1 MHCPF
6 CGANDTKVIDS
17 RLVAEGEQVRRRR
30 ECLACGERFTTFET
44 AELVLPR
51 LIKTD
56 GSRQPFDEEKLRAGM
71 QRALEKRPVSVE
83 RLESSL
89 VHIKHKLRATGEREV
104 KSLVVGE
111 LVMAELQKLD
121 EVAYIRFASVYR
133 RFQDLNEFRE
143 EIDRLAREP
152 LAILDA
158 HYMARAL
165 ELARKGHY
173 TTHPNPRVGCV
184 IVRDGQIVG
193 EGWHE
198 RAGEPHAEVHAL
210 HAAGELARGAT
221 AYVTLEPCSHHGRT
235 PPCADALVNAGV
247 ARVVAAMQDPNPEV
261 AGRGLQRLAQA
272 GIATESGVLEG
283 EARKL
288 NQGFLKRM
296 EHGLPFVRVKLAM
309 SLDGRTAMESG
320 ESQWITGPAARSA
333 VQRLR
338 AQASVVLTGADTV
351 LADNA
356 RLTVRADELGLDADQ
371 TALVMSRPPLRV
383 LVDGR
388 LRVPLDA
395 PFFKAGP
402 VLVAT
407 CVAVEE
413 QYANG
418 PECLIVPGYDGQ
430 VDLRQLLVELAHRGV
445 NEVLLEL
452 NEEALAAD
460 LDA

>member
-1 MHCPF
+1 
-6 CGANDTKVIDS
+6 
-17 RLVAEGEQVRRRR
+17 
-30 ECLACGERFTTFET
+30 
-44 AELVLPR
+44 
-51 LIKTD
+51 
-56 GSRQPFDEEKLRAGM
+56 
-71 QRALEKRPVSVE
+71 
-83 RLESSL
+83 
-89 VHIKHKLRATGEREV
+89 
-104 KSLVVGE
+104 
-111 LVMAELQKLD
+111 
-121 EVAYIRFASVYR
+121 
-133 RFQDLNEFRE
+133 
-143 EIDRLAREP
+143 
-152 LAILDA
+152 
-158 HYMARAL
+158 
-165 ELARKGHY
+165 
-173 TTHPNPRVGCV
+173 VGCV

-193 EGWHE
+193 EGWHV

-210 HAAGELARGAT
+210 RAAGDKARGAT

-356 RLTVRADELGLDADQ
+356 RLTVRADELGLDAEQ
-371 TALVMSRPPLRV
+371 TALAMSRPPLRV

-388 LRVPLDA
+388 LRVPLNA

-402 VLVAT
+402 ALVAT

-418 PECLIVPGYDGQ
+418 PECLIVPGVDGQ
-430 VDLRQLLVELAHRGV
+430 VDLRQLLVALAARDV
-445 NEVLLEL
+445 NEVLVEAGPRLAGAFAQQGLVDEFQIFIAGKFLGSSARPLLDWPLAQMKDAPEL
-452 NEEALAAD
+452 KIIEIRAVGDDWRVTAIPSPAASV
-460 LDA
+460 

>member
-1 MHCPF
+1 MTSP
-6 CGANDTKVIDS
+6 AQQAV
-17 RLVAEGEQVRRRR
+17 
-30 ECLACGERFTTFET
+30 
-44 AELVLPR
+44 
-51 LIKTD
+51 
-56 GSRQPFDEEKLRAGM
+56 
-71 QRALEKRPVSVE
+71 
-83 RLESSL
+83 
-89 VHIKHKLRATGEREV
+89 
-104 KSLVVGE
+104 
-111 LVMAELQKLD
+111 
-121 EVAYIRFASVYR
+121 
-133 RFQDLNEFRE
+133 
-143 EIDRLAREP
+143 
-152 LAILDA
+152 LDA

-165 ELARKGHY
+165 ELARRGHY

-184 IVRDGQIVG
+184 IVRDGEVVG
-193 EGWHE
+193 EGWHI

-210 HAAGELARGAT
+210 RAAGENARGAT

-235 PPCADALVNAGV
+235 PPCADALVTAGV

-288 NQGFLKRM
+288 NEGFLKRM

-351 LADNA
+351 LADSA
-356 RLTVRADELGLDADQ
+356 RLTVRADELGLDAEQ
-371 TALVMSRPPLRV
+371 TALAMSRPPLRV

-395 PFFKAGP
+395 PFFRAGP
-402 VLVAT
+402 ALVAT
-407 CVAVEE
+407 CMAVEE

-418 PECLIVPGYDGQ
+418 PECMIVAGDDGQ
-430 VDLRQLLVELAHRGV
+430 VDLRRLLAELAARGV
-445 NEVLLEL
+445 NEVLV
-452 NEEALAAD
+452 EAGPRLAGAFARQGLVD
-460 LDA
+460 EFQIFIAGKFLGSSARPLLDWPLAQMKDAAPLKITEIRAVGDDWRVIAVPVSSASV

>member
-1 MHCPF
+1 MTTSP
-6 CGANDTKVIDS
+6 
-17 RLVAEGEQVRRRR
+17 EQ
-30 ECLACGERFTTFET
+30 T
-44 AELVLPR
+44 
-51 LIKTD
+51 
-56 GSRQPFDEEKLRAGM
+56 
-71 QRALEKRPVSVE
+71 
-83 RLESSL
+83 
-89 VHIKHKLRATGEREV
+89 
-104 KSLVVGE
+104 
-111 LVMAELQKLD
+111 
-121 EVAYIRFASVYR
+121 
-133 RFQDLNEFRE
+133 
-143 EIDRLAREP
+143 
-152 LAILDA
+152 ILDA

-184 IVRDGQIVG
+184 IVSDGQIVG
-193 EGWHE
+193 EGWHV
-198 RAGEPHAEVHAL
+198 RTGEPHAEVHAL
-210 HAAGELARGAT
+210 RAAGDKARNAT

-247 ARVVAAMQDPNPEV
+247 ARVVAAMQDPNPSV
-261 AGRGLQRLAQA
+261 AGRGMQRLAQA
-272 GIATESGVLEG
+272 GISIESGVLEG

-338 AQASVVLTGADTV
+338 AEASVVLTGADTV

-356 RLTVRADELGLDADQ
+356 RLTVRADELGLDAEQ
-371 TALVMSRPPLRV
+371 TAQVMSRLPLRV
-383 LVDGR
+383 LIDGR

-402 VLVAT
+402 ALVAT
-407 CVAVEE
+407 CMAIEE

-418 PECLIVPGYDGQ
+418 PECLIVAGSDGQ
-430 VDLRQLLVELAHRGV
+430 VDLRKLLVELAARGV
-445 NEVLLEL
+445 NDVLVEAGPRLAGAFAQQGLVDEFQIFIPGKFLGSSARPLLDWPLAQMKDAPEL
-452 NEEALAAD
+452 KITEIRAVGDDWRVTAIPVPAASV
-460 LDA
+460 

>member
-1 MHCPF
+1 M
-6 CGANDTKVIDS
+6 T
-17 RLVAEGEQVRRRR
+17 
-30 ECLACGERFTTFET
+30 
-44 AELVLPR
+44 
-51 LIKTD
+51 
-56 GSRQPFDEEKLRAGM
+56 
-71 QRALEKRPVSVE
+71 VSAQQAV
-83 RLESSL
+83 
-89 VHIKHKLRATGEREV
+89 
-104 KSLVVGE
+104 
-111 LVMAELQKLD
+111 
-121 EVAYIRFASVYR
+121 
-133 RFQDLNEFRE
+133 
-143 EIDRLAREP
+143 
-152 LAILDA
+152 LDA

-165 ELARKGHY
+165 ELARRGHY

-193 EGWHE
+193 EGWHI

-210 HAAGELARGAT
+210 RAAGELARGAT

-247 ARVVAAMQDPNPEV
+247 ARIVAAMQDPNPEV

-272 GIATESGVLEG
+272 GIATDSGVLEG
-283 EARKL
+283 EARLL

-402 VLVAT
+402 ALVAT
-407 CVAVEE
+407 CMAVEE

-418 PECLIVPGYDGQ
+418 PECMIVAGDDGQ
-430 VDLRQLLVELAHRGV
+430 VDLRRLLAELAARGV
-445 NEVLLEL
+445 NEVLVEAGPRLAGAFARQGLVDEFQIFIAGKFLGSSARPLLDWPLAHMKDAPEL
-452 NEEALAAD
+452 KITEIRAVGDDWRVIAVPIPPASV
-460 LDA
+460 